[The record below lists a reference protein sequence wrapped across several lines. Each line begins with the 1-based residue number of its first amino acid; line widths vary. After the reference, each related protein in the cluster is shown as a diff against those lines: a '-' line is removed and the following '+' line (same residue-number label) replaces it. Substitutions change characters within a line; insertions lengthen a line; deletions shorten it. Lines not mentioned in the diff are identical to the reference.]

1 MPLLTLADG
10 CALQLYED
18 AEPATGAAQAR
29 VLLVHGLGEHAGRYG
44 HVVAALQAEGLAVS
58 RYDQRGHGRSAG
70 PRGGLPHTDSL
81 LQDLG
86 QVIAHLRQRMPA
98 GQPLLLLGHSMGGLV
113 AGRFVA
119 EGLAPRP
126 APWWQ
131 PVQGLVMSSPALDA
145 GMNPLQRLL
154 VATLAP
160 LLPGITLS
168 NGLDAAWVSRDPAVV
183 QAYRADPLV
192 HDRISPRLAQ
202 FFAQAGPATLA
213 AAPRWCLPT
222 LLLYAGADR
231 CVAPRGSDAFAEAAP
246 VAQLVH
252 RRYDDLA
259 HEIFNEPER
268 EQVLLDLRAWLGLSL
283 RRGALQTAPT
293 GATAAAADATATRA
307 G

>member
-1 MPLLTLADG
+1 MLTLADG
-10 CALQLYED
+10 CTLHLTDGVDPPD
-18 AEPATGAAQAR
+18 APAR
-29 VLLVHGLGEHAGRYG
+29 VLLVHGLGEHAGRYD
-44 HVVAALQAEGLAVS
+44 HVVAAVQAEGLAVS

-70 PRGGLPHTDSL
+70 PRGVLPADDSL
-81 LQDLG
+81 LDDLG
-86 QVIAHLRQRMPA
+86 QVIGHLRRQGPP
-98 GQPLLLLGHSMGGLV
+98 GQPLLLLGHSLGGLV
-113 AGRFVA
+113 VARFVA
-119 EGLAPRP
+119 EGLAARP

-131 PVQGLVMSSPALDA
+131 PVQGLVLSSPALDA
-145 GMNPLQRLL
+145 GMNLLQKCL

-160 LLPGITLS
+160 LLPNISLS

-192 HDRISPRLAQ
+192 HDRISPRLAR

-213 AAPRWCLPT
+213 AAPRWAVPT

-231 CVAPRGSDAFAEAAP
+231 CVAARGSDAFAQAAP

-252 RRYDDLA
+252 RRYDGLA

-268 EQVLLDLRAWLGLSL
+268 AQVLLDLRAWLGLSL

-293 GATAAAADATATRA
+293 GATAHRPAAAAPSA